1 MASQQFKRFAVG
13 GLLTI
18 LVLAALWVMAYGH
31 ATYVVNAEFAD
42 AGQLVSGD
50 LVTVAGHS
58 VGSVGAITLTNNG
71 LADVQLN
78 VTDLSIAPLSSNT
91 TATIGE
97 LSLTGSANRFV
108 SLAPGVGGQP
118 IADHGTLPPTRTT
131 GIVDLDSVLD
141 GLTPQVLKS
150 LTRILK
156 TGAYFVHS
164 PTGPDLN
171 QFALY
176 LNPALSQL
184 TNLGAEIVSD
194 KYALGRLVASTAN
207 VAAALAHNSNSLAG
221 SISSTDAVLDEV
233 AQQRSALQS
242 ALVKTPAVLD
252 QGDTVLA
259 HVDRTL
265 RSADPAAIALQPV
278 APKLAALLRLA
289 VPFTA
294 ALVPTVAGLDSI
306 LPAAKTALASF
317 EPIARLADPAL
328 LDTARAIAGL
338 TPVAAGSRPYI
349 ADLIAG
355 FFAGVGGST
364 GGMYD
369 ANGHFEY
376 SRVVGS
382 SGDGFFDGLLGKLGI
397 AIGQYSS
404 AYGKFGTNAPCPGGA
419 VPSADGSSPWN
430 DPDEGAAVGTLCDPA
445 EDQP

>member
-1 MASQQFKRFAVG
+1 MAFGQSN
-13 GLLTI
+13 
-18 LVLAALWVMAYGH
+18 
-31 ATYVVNAEFAD
+31 YVVNAEFAD
-42 AGQLVSGD
+42 AGQLVTGD

-78 VTDLSIAPLSSNT
+78 ITDLSITPLSPNT
-91 TATIGE
+91 TVTIGE

-118 IADHGTLPPTRTT
+118 IANGGTLPPTRTS
-131 GIVDLDSVLD
+131 GIVDLDAVLD
-141 GLTPQVLKS
+141 TLNPHVLHS
-150 LTRILK
+150 LTTILK

-184 TNLGAEIVSD
+184 NNLGAEIVSD
-194 KYALGRLVASTAN
+194 KYALGRLVASASN
-207 VAAALAHNSNSLAG
+207 LAGALAHNSNELAG
-221 SISSTDAVLDEV
+221 SVSSTDAVLDQVSQER
-233 AQQRSALQS
+233 AALQS
-242 ALVKTPAVLD
+242 SLAKTPGVLD
-252 QGDTVLA
+252 QGDAVLA
-259 HVDRTL
+259 HLDRTL
-265 RSADPAAIALQPV
+265 KSVDPAAIALAPV

-294 ALVPTVAGLDSI
+294 ALVPTVAGLNSI

-317 EPIARLADPAL
+317 DPIGRLADPAL

-364 GGMYD
+364 GDMYD

-404 AYGKFGTNAPCPGGA
+404 PAGKFGTNAPCPGGA
-419 VPSADGSSPWN
+419 IVSTDGSAPWIN
-430 DPDEGAAVGTLCDPA
+430 PVKVAGAGTLCDPA